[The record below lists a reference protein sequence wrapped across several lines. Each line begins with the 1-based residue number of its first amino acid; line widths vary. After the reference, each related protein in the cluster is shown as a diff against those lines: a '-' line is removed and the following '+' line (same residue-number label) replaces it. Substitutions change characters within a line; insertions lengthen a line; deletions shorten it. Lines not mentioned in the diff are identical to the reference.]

1 MNYRVLYATVT
12 MLALVSAI
20 SYLGFAY
27 AQEEEVV
34 VTAPD
39 IEITG
44 NEIAIVIVGA
54 LGGLTSSYLGYRK
67 NHSKGQA
74 FEVTKFLDRVIIS
87 VIASVGL
94 AIGSATGLVELNLF
108 TLYMVF
114 VASLGTAE
122 LVTELRAKNTKKA

>member
-1 MNYRVLYATVT
+1 MNYRVLYATIT
-12 MLALVSAI
+12 MLTLVSALG
-20 SYLGFAY
+20 YLGFAY

-39 IEITG
+39 IEISV
-44 NEIAIVIVGA
+44 NELVIVIVGA
-54 LGGLTSSYLGYRK
+54 LGGLTSAYLGYRK

-74 FEVTKFLDRVIIS
+74 FEPTKFLDRVIIS